1 MIDSHLNAANLATVC
16 STARVRSV
24 GISTTRQ
31 SIAAWREIRG
41 VASWLAHLAGVEASA
56 NTPLSDLLSD
66 AEAATRCAA
75 LLEGVRIEGRRAH
88 LIAPALELSDDAV
101 RSLGGTLAVKVNS

>member
-1 MIDSHLNAANLATVC
+1 MIDSLKNTENLATVC

-24 GISTTRQ
+24 GITTTRQ

-41 VASWLAHLAGVEASA
+41 VATWLAHLAGVDASA
-56 NTPLSDLLSD
+56 NTPLSDSLPD

-75 LLEGVRIEGRRAH
+75 LLEGVRIEGPRAY
-88 LIAPALELSDDAV
+88 LIAPALELSDAAV
-101 RSLGGTLAVKVNS
+101 RSLGGTLTVKVTR